1 LSPKV
6 FQVIR
11 QGTPGV
17 VPFRAAKIPFCD
29 AIPRSAIFLVAQK
42 ISHLAAFDGMP
53 AKFLRWI
60 HGQSPRARFFQKF
73 AVTQK
78 VPVLVAII

>member
-1 LSPKV
+1 MYPGV

-11 QGTPGV
+11 QGTSGV

-42 ISHLAAFDGMP
+42 VRHLPAFDSMP

-60 HGQSPRARFFQKF
+60 HAPSPVQEFPHKF
-73 AVTQK
+73 AIAEK
-78 VPVLVAII
+78 VPDLVQII